1 LAWGAGGYNPAMPTT
16 GGNAANAREVQV
28 LWTRAERSL
37 AARARDAAR
46 ADYEALLQLA
56 PGHAGALLRLS
67 TLATAEGR
75 VREAVR
81 PILSLAA
88 DPPADPDLLLM
99 LAGTLHRLGE
109 AAAARACLRHS
120 AWRACRDRD
129 LLERAAQVAADLE
142 DFEAATSLLE
152 AAETMGGTSSA
163 TWYARAT
170 QALFAGRLDAA
181 EAALQACLAL
191 APGHAPAHWALA
203 RLRRQ
208 TPASNHVGTLRAR
221 LAQARDGQER
231 AYLGFAL
238 FKELDDLDDVDGAW
252 AALVRGCEEKRALL
266 AGSANTASAAADEA
280 AAFDALHE
288 LWPVRAEATSP
299 RPGAGAQLPGAPTP
313 IFIVGMPRTGTTLLE
328 RIVTGAEGVADAGE
342 LDDIPLQLRWIAD
355 RFARTFLDAGVFRA
369 AHAALRR
376 DPGLLGRRYLGHAA
390 WRAQGQPWFTDKLPL
405 NALHV
410 GFIAEALPAAPILHM
425 VRDPMDTCFSNLKEL
440 FNEAY
445 PYSYSLDAL
454 ATHYGR
460 YRRLMATWHAR
471 FPGRILDV
479 PYEGLVADP
488 EAWARRILAHC
499 GLPWDPRCLDVAG
512 RASAVTTASSVQV
525 REPIHGRGVGGWRRY
540 AAQLEPLRERLA
552 RDGWLP
558 PAASGAAPIAPGRC
572 A

>member
-1 LAWGAGGYNPAMPTT
+1 
-16 GGNAANAREVQV
+16 V
-28 LWTRAERSL
+28 
-37 AARARDAAR
+37 
-46 ADYEALLQLA
+46 
-56 PGHAGALLRLS
+56 PGHPGALLRLS

-75 VREAVR
+75 VRDAVR
-81 PILSLAA
+81 PMLSLAA

-99 LAGTLHRLGE
+99 LASTLHRLGE
-109 AAAARACLRHS
+109 SAAGRACLRHP
-120 AWRACRDRD
+120 AWATCRDRA
-129 LLERAAQVAADLE
+129 LLEGAAQAAGDLE
-142 DFEAATSLLE
+142 DFEAAATLLDRAE
-152 AAETMGGTSSA
+152 AVGGPSPAST
-163 TWYARAT
+163 YARAT

-181 EAALQACLAL
+181 EAALQACLAM
-191 APGHAPAHWALA
+191 APGHAPAHWARS

-208 TPASNHVGTLRAR
+208 TPAANHVAALRTQ
-221 LAQARDGQER
+221 LAQARGGQDR

-238 FKELDDLDDVDGAW
+238 FKELVDLGEVDAAW
-252 AALVRGCEEKRALL
+252 DALMRACAEKRALL
-266 AGSANTASAAADEA
+266 AASANTANAAGDEA
-280 AAFDALHE
+280 AAFEALHA
-288 LWPVRAEATSP
+288 LWPAEPDAAAGARAEPAP
-299 RPGAGAQLPGAPTP
+299 RSGPPARDGANGPTGPTP

-369 AHAALRR
+369 AHAATRG

-390 WRAQGQPWFTDKLPL
+390 WRAQGRPWFTDKLPL

-445 PYSYSLDAL
+445 PYSYDLESL

-460 YRRLMATWHAR
+460 HRRLMATWHAR
-471 FPGRILDV
+471 FPGRVLDV
-479 PYEGLVADP
+479 PYEGLVSEP

-525 REPIHGRGVGGWRRY
+525 REPIHGRGIGAWRRY
-540 AAQLEPLRERLA
+540 AAPLEPLRARLA
-552 RDGWLP
+552 RDGWL
-558 PAASGAAPIAPGRC
+558 ASADAPGESP
-572 A
+572 